1 MGKGVA
7 FQGLQ
12 QWLGALWPS
21 KEPETPDSP
30 RSPAQCP
37 AQRRS
42 TPGWGCLCRESRTSG
57 AFTYSFMREL
67 LVERPLCA
75 WPCVGSWG
83 RVELTF

>member
-1 MGKGVA
+1 MRKGVA

-37 AQRRS
+37 AQRRP
-42 TPGWGCLCRESRTSG
+42 TPGWECL
-57 AFTYSFMREL
+57 
-67 LVERPLCA
+67 
-75 WPCVGSWG
+75 
-83 RVELTF
+83 